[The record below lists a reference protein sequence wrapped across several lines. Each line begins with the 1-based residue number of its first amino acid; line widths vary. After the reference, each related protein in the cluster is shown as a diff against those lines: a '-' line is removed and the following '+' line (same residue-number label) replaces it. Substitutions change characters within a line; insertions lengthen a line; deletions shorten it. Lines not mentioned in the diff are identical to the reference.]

1 MERLHYGV
9 AYYDEYMPYDRLDE
23 DIKMMKAAGITV
35 VRIAESTWSTH
46 EPQNGV
52 FDFRSVD
59 RVLDGMHA
67 AGISVIVGTPTYAV
81 PAWMVR
87 EHPEVLAE
95 TSRGPGKY
103 GARQIMDITS
113 PAYLFYAERII
124 RKLIGRVCSH
134 PAVIG
139 YQIDNETKHY
149 GTAGP
154 NVQLR
159 FVKAMREKFGGD
171 LNELNRRFGL
181 AYWSNRIDAWE
192 DFPSVLG
199 TINGSLGAEFARFQR
214 QLVTDFLAWQVGI
227 VNEYKKPGQFTTHN
241 FDFDWRGHSY
251 GVQRDVN
258 HFEASKP
265 FDIAG
270 VDIYH
275 PSQSELTGAEISF
288 GGDLTRSLKQS
299 NYLVL
304 ETQAQA
310 FPHWTP
316 YPGQLRLLAFSHLA
330 SGASMVAYWHWHSI
344 HHSFETYWKG
354 LLSHDLQPNPVYNEA
369 KTIGA
374 DFARLNESLVGLRK
388 TNRTAVFVSNE
399 ALSAIDW
406 FPLPG
411 GILYNDIVRRC
422 YDALYKLNVG
432 CDFIYPDTD
441 YKVLTEY
448 DLIVVPALY
457 SAPDTLL
464 EKLNDFTKQGGHVV
478 YTFKSG
484 FANSD
489 VQVRTSVQPGIIE
502 RSCGVNY
509 QLFVEPKNVRVQLTG
524 ELFDTVE
531 EDCIVE
537 TWMELLTPT
546 TAEVWARYEHPQWKD
561 YAAITTNRFGE
572 GRATYIGF
580 FPSEGLLLGV
590 FKRVLR
596 EAGVWG
602 QDQKLSFPLIVKSG
616 VNAAG
621 CRVRY
626 FLNYSGEPVGFEYG
640 YRDGREL
647 LSGTDLRHGQL
658 LRLPAWGVAIVEDR
672 ESAACSAAATEEG
685 AARD

>member
-9 AYYDEYMPYDRLDE
+9 AYYDEYMPYDRLDK
-23 DIKMMKAAGITV
+23 DIEMMKAAGITV

-52 FDFRSVD
+52 FDFSSVD
-59 RVLDGMHA
+59 RVLDAMYK
-67 AGISVIVGTPTYAV
+67 AGISVMVGTPTYAI
-81 PAWMVR
+81 PPWMVK
-87 EHPEVLAE
+87 EHPDVLAV
-95 TSRGPGKY
+95 TQNGPGKY
-103 GARQIMDITS
+103 GARQIMDITN
-113 PAYLFYAERII
+113 PVYLFYAERII
-124 RKLIGRVCSH
+124 RKLIGRVCDH

-149 GTAGP
+149 GTAGT

-159 FVKAMREKFGGD
+159 FVKAMHEKFGGD

-181 AYWSNRIDAWE
+181 TYWSNRIEAWE
-192 DFPSVLG
+192 DFPSVVG

-214 QLVTDFLAWQVGI
+214 QLVTDFLTWQAGL
-227 VNEYKKPGQFTTHN
+227 VNEYKKPGQFVTHN
-241 FDFDWRGHSY
+241 FDFEWRGHSY

-258 HFEASKP
+258 HHQAAKCL
-265 FDIAG
+265 DIAG

-288 GGDLTRSLKQS
+288 GGDMARSLRAS

-344 HHSFETYWKG
+344 HNSFETYWKG
-354 LLSHDLQPNPVYNEA
+354 LLSHDLQPNPVYHEA

-374 DFARLNESLVGLRK
+374 DFARLNESLHGLRK
-388 TNRTAVFVSNE
+388 THRVAMLVSNE

-411 GILYNDIVRRC
+411 GKNYNDVVRRL
-422 YDALYKLNVG
+422 YDSLYKLNVG
-432 CDFIYPDTD
+432 CDFIFPETEAN
-441 YKVLTEY
+441 VLTDY

-457 SAPDTLL
+457 SAPDRLL
-464 EKLNDFTKQGGHVV
+464 EKLNDYVEKGGHIV

-484 FANSD
+484 FTNGD
-489 VQVRTSVQPGIIE
+489 VQVRTSAQPGIIAKA
-502 RSCGVNY
+502 CGMSY
-509 QLFVEPKNVRVQLTG
+509 QLFVEPKDVRIAGDPFGVG
-524 ELFDTVE
+524 SEAGA
-531 EDCIVE
+531 VE
-537 TWMELLTPT
+537 TWMELLTPV
-546 TAEVWARYEHPQWKD
+546 TAEVWASYEHPEWKGH
-561 YAAITTNRFGE
+561 AAVTHNHFGK
-572 GRATYIGF
+572 GKATYIGF
-580 FPSEGLLLGV
+580 LPTEALLKGV
-590 FKRVLR
+590 FERVLR
-596 EAGVWG
+596 EAGLWG
-602 QDQKLSFPLIVKSG
+602 QDQKLAFPLVVKSG
-616 VNAAG
+616 VNRAG

-626 FLNYSGEPVGFEYG
+626 FLNYSGEPVEFEYG

-647 LSGTDLRHGQL
+647 LSGADVRHGQML
-658 LRLPAWGVAIVEDR
+658 NLEKWGFAIVEDR
-672 ESAACSAAATEEG
+672 ESRACEVAESADG
-685 AARD
+685 AAD

>member
-9 AYYDEYMPYDRLDE
+9 AYYDEYMPHDRLDK
-23 DIKMMKAAGITV
+23 DIEMMKAAGITV

-52 FDFRSVD
+52 FDFASVD
-59 RVLDGMHA
+59 RVLDAMHA

-81 PAWMVR
+81 PTWMVR

-95 TSRGPGKY
+95 TRTGPGKY

-124 RKLIGRVCSH
+124 RKLIGRVCGH

-159 FVKAMREKFGGD
+159 FIKYMREKFGGD
-171 LNELNRRFGL
+171 PGELNRRFGL
-181 AYWSNRIDAWE
+181 DYWSNRIDAWE

-214 QLVTDFLAWQVGI
+214 KLVTDFLAWQAEIVG
-227 VNEYKKPGQFTTHN
+227 EYKKPGQFTTHN

-251 GVQRDVN
+251 GVQRDVD
-258 HFEASKP
+258 HFAAARAL
-265 FDIAG
+265 DVVG

-288 GGDLTRSLKQS
+288 GGDLARSLKRS

-330 SGASMVAYWHWHSI
+330 SGANMVSYWHWHSI
-344 HHSFETYWKG
+344 HNSFETYWKG

-374 DFARLNESLVGLRK
+374 DFARLSESLIGLHRTNRVALLVSNESL
-388 TNRTAVFVSNE
+388 S
-399 ALSAIDW
+399 ALDW

-411 GILYNDIVRRC
+411 GVTYNDVVRRC

-432 CDFIYPDTD
+432 CDFLGPETSSAVFD
-441 YKVLTEY
+441 EY

-457 SAPDTLL
+457 SAPERLL
-464 EKLNDFTKQGGHVV
+464 EKLNAFVERGGHIV

-484 FANSD
+484 FTNED
-489 VQVRTSVQPGIIE
+489 VQVRTSAQPGVIE
-502 RSCGVNY
+502 RICGVRY
-509 QLFVEPKNVRVQLTG
+509 QLFAEPKNVSLQGDPFGAG
-524 ELFDTVE
+524 EQAGAVG
-531 EDCIVE
+531 

-546 TAEVWARYEHPQWKD
+546 TAEVLARYDHPEWNE
-561 YAAITTNRFGE
+561 YAAITRSRFGE
-572 GRATYIGF
+572 GTATYIGF
-580 FPSEGLLLGV
+580 LPTEQLLIGLFAQLLQS
-590 FKRVLR
+590 
-596 EAGVWG
+596 AGLWSAE
-602 QDQKLSFPLIVKSG
+602 QKLAFPLIVKCG
-616 VNAAG
+616 INRAG
-621 CRVRY
+621 RKIRY
-626 FLNYSGEPVGFEYG
+626 FLNYSGEEAEFEYA
-640 YRDGREL
+640 YADGREL
-647 LSGTDLRHGQL
+647 VSGEDIRHGQSL
-658 LRLPAWGVAIVEDR
+658 TLPGWGFAVVEDR
-672 ESAACSAAATEEG
+672 ESAACSVAETEDG
-685 AARD
+685 AASD

>member
-9 AYYDEYMPYDRLDE
+9 AYYDEYMPYDRLAT
-23 DIKMMKAAGITV
+23 DIEMMQAAGITV

-52 FDFRSVD
+52 FDFASVD
-59 RVLDGMHA
+59 RVLDAMHA

-95 TSRGPGKY
+95 TRTGSGKY

-124 RKLIGRVCSH
+124 RKLIGRVCGH

-159 FVKAMREKFGGD
+159 FVKAMRDKFGGD
-171 LNELNRRFGL
+171 LGELNRRFGL

-214 QLVTDFLAWQVGI
+214 QLVTDFLAWQVGL
-227 VNEYKKPGQFTTHN
+227 VNEYKRPGQFTTHN

-251 GVQRDVN
+251 GVQRDVD
-258 HFEASKP
+258 HFKASRP

-288 GGDLTRSLKQS
+288 GGDMARSLKQGG
-299 NYLVL
+299 YLVL

-330 SGASMVAYWHWHSI
+330 SGASLVAYWHWHSI
-344 HHSFETYWKG
+344 HNSFETYWKG
-354 LLSHDLQPNPVYNEA
+354 LLSHDLQPNPVYEEA
-369 KTIGA
+369 RTIGA
-374 DFARLNESLVGLRK
+374 DFARLGGSLAGLRK
-388 TNRTAVFVSNE
+388 INRVAMLVSSE
-399 ALSAIDW
+399 ALSALDW

-411 GILYNDIVRRC
+411 GVLYNDVVRRC

-432 CDFIYPDTD
+432 CDFVHPDTEA
-441 YKVLTEY
+441 KVLAEY
-448 DLIVVPALY
+448 DLLVVPALY
-457 SAPDTLL
+457 SAPDRLL
-464 EKLNDFTKQGGHVV
+464 EKLNDFAEKGGHVI

-484 FANSD
+484 FANED
-489 VQVRTSVQPGIIE
+489 VQVRTDAQPGLIE

-509 QLFVEPKNVRVQLTG
+509 QLFAEPNNASVRFAG
-524 ELFDTVE
+524 GGF
-531 EDCIVE
+531 EDLGAAEKEVG
-537 TWMELLTPT
+537 TWMELLTTT
-546 TAEVWARYEHPQWKD
+546 TAEVLARYDHPEWGG

-572 GRATYIGF
+572 GTATYVGF
-580 FPSEGLLLGV
+580 LPTEGLLLRL
-590 FKRVLR
+590 FERVLR
-596 EAGVWG
+596 EAGLWG
-602 QDQKLSFPLIVKSG
+602 EDQKLKFPLVVKSG

-626 FLNYSGEPVGFEYG
+626 FLNYSGEPAGLRYG

-647 LSGTDLRHGQL
+647 VSGEDVRHGQML
-658 LRLPAWGVAIVEDR
+658 NLPAWGFAIVEDR
-672 ESAACSAAATEEG
+672 ESAACSAAMEDGVAK
-685 AARD
+685 D